1 MVRHAL
7 ISLLLVCA
15 LTAPAGAD
23 TLSELLDR
31 ADMAFRSDTS
41 AAVLEMH
48 IKTDAFER
56 SYKIVSWDDR
66 RGGKERALI
75 KILGPALWRG
85 HGTLKLGSQLKLYN
99 PKTNHISVVSSS
111 MLGDSWMGSHFTN
124 DDLVKETRLAED
136 FELALDKKWRGRY
149 DELGKE
155 VTFYRIRLTPKPT
168 APVAWGRILYQL
180 AVDGDR
186 VYPVEV
192 DYYRKKTDRVAER
205 TMTFSG
211 LKELGGRV
219 LPSQMKVTVADE
231 PGEFTRMT
239 YVKLELDRDIPSSK
253 FTEQA
258 LRK

>member
-1 MVRHAL
+1 MLRRIAL
-7 ISLLLVCA
+7 TPLMVCA
-15 LTAPAGAD
+15 LAAPAAAD
-23 TLSELLDR
+23 TLSELVDR

-41 AAVLEMH
+41 AAVLEMD
-48 IKTDAFER
+48 IKTDAYER
-56 SYKIVSWDDR
+56 SYKMVSWDDR
-66 RGGKERALI
+66 RGGKDRALV

-85 HGTLKLGSQLKLYN
+85 HGTLKVGDQLKLYN

-136 FELALDKKWRGRY
+136 FELALDRKWKARW

-168 APVAWGRILYQL
+168 APVAWGRIVYQL

-186 VYPVEV
+186 VFPVRA
-192 DYYRKKTDRVAER
+192 DYYRKKGDRTAER
-205 TMTFSG
+205 TMTFTD
-211 LKELGGRV
+211 LEELGGRL
-219 LPSQMKVTVADE
+219 LPATMTVTVADE
-231 PGEFTRMT
+231 PGEYTRLS